1 MTKMPVTEAEMQAYV
16 DDQLPAARRGEVEAW
31 LAENPAEQTRI
42 AAYRRQNAVLRTQ
55 FDGVLD
61 EPVPDRLAAAAR
73 AHGRPALRAAAM
85 VAWLAIGGVAGW
97 FVRGAVP
104 GPVAASPSFVREAA
118 VAHVVYAPE
127 VRHPVEVGAA
137 EQDHLVKW
145 LSKRLGGS
153 LKIPFLEP
161 LGYSLV
167 GGRLLPGSGG
177 PVAQFMYQD
186 RGGQRLTLYVRTDAG
201 ETRETA
207 FRFAREGDV
216 RVFYWVDGRFGY
228 ALSGEVERARLLKI
242 AEAVYRE
249 LNP

>member
-1 MTKMPVTEAEMQAYV
+1 MPVTEAELQAYV
-16 DDQLPAARRGEVEAW
+16 DDQLPAARRGEVEVW
-31 LAENPAEQTRI
+31 LGENPAEQTRI
-42 AAYRRQNAVLRTQ
+42 AAYRRQNAALRAQ

-61 EPVPDRLAAAAR
+61 EPVPDRLAAAASAR
-73 AHGRPALRAAAM
+73 PRPALRAAAV
-85 VAWLAIGGVAGW
+85 VAWLAIGGTAGW
-97 FVRGAVP
+97 FARGAVP
-104 GPVAASPSFVREAA
+104 VPTATSPAFVREAA
-118 VAHVVYAPE
+118 VAHAVYSPE
-127 VRHPVEVGAA
+127 VRHPVEVGVA

-145 LSKRLGGS
+145 LSKRLGAS

-201 ETRETA
+201 EARETA